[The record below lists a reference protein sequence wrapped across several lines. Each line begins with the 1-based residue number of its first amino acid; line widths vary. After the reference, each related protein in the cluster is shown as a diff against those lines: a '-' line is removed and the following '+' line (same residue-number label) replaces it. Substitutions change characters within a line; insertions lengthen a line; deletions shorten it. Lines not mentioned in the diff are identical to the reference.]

1 MIDGKKYTLTKIGI
15 KDGSSRVVKVSD
27 KLTGSAIRMY
37 RDDKMYLSLFIDEKC
52 KYLRTSWVEKWTDNG
67 DETYLIET
75 KNSVY
80 TLELANG

>member
-1 MIDGKKYTLTKIGI
+1 MVDGKKYVLTKIGV
-15 KDGSSRVVKVSD
+15 KNADSRTPLISD
-27 KLTGSAIRMY
+27 RITGSAIRVY
-37 RDDKMYLSLFIDEKC
+37 KKDKMYLSLFVNEDC
-52 KYLRTSWVEKWTDNG
+52 KYLRTSWIEKWTDNG